1 MKLISFKCFKSY
13 NYFLLF
19 WTLDLISS
27 IIDYFSN
34 KNVYKK
40 LKENKQ
46 RNDYLNLIILNLADL
61 LAGILVLI
69 TNYRMKSEKEKQ
81 DIKENN
87 NKYELIYNDLS
98 IKENKGI
105 LIFLMSLIDLLGRS
119 TTLMYH
125 LIYHKSEIIDQSS
138 LAWVISIDIISRI
151 LFMKLFLKINLHKHH
166 KFSIILLVIGF
177 LPMTIGGIYCIVD
190 NKALPSLIF
199 LIPRNILFS
208 LGDTI
213 SKIIL
218 TDKFVLPQN
227 LIFLKGVLNFCMHL
241 IVLPTLILT
250 KILKFKEDD
259 GYNYFSEFK
268 SLSLIIVII
277 INILSKFSKALCIMK
292 IIDIFTPQHVCLV
305 NVVSTLITFVK
316 NYILY
321 SKNTFLIYI
330 YIIAFI
336 IIIFSTLL
344 FSEIIIINI
353 CYLNK
358 YTKAEII
365 ER

>member
-46 RNDYLNLIILNLADL
+46 RNDYLHLIILNLADL

-69 TNYRMKSEKEKQ
+69 TNYRMKSEKEK
-81 DIKENN
+81 KEEEVKNE
-87 NKYELIYNDLS
+87 KYELIYNDLS

-105 LIFLMSLIDLLGRS
+105 LIFLVSLIDLLGRS

-125 LIYHKSEIIDQSS
+125 LIYPKSEVIDQSS

-177 LPMTIGGIYCIVD
+177 LPMTIGGI
-190 NKALPSLIF
+190 
-199 LIPRNILFS
+199 
-208 LGDTI
+208 
-213 SKIIL
+213 
-218 TDKFVLPQN
+218 
-227 LIFLKGVLNFCMHL
+227 
-241 IVLPTLILT
+241 
-250 KILKFKEDD
+250 
-259 GYNYFSEFK
+259 
-268 SLSLIIVII
+268 
-277 INILSKFSKALCIMK
+277 
-292 IIDIFTPQHVCLV
+292 
-305 NVVSTLITFVK
+305 
-316 NYILY
+316 
-321 SKNTFLIYI
+321 
-330 YIIAFI
+330 
-336 IIIFSTLL
+336 
-344 FSEIIIINI
+344 
-353 CYLNK
+353 
-358 YTKAEII
+358 
-365 ER
+365 